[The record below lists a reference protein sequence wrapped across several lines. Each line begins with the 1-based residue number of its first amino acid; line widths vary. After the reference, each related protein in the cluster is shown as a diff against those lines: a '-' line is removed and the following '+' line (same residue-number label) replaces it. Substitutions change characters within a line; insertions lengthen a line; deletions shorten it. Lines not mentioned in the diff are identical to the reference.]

1 MADTA
6 NPLIAAL
13 QPLVRRV
20 RTDVTAIKRSDGS
33 RWRDREPLTTERL
46 AAHLNGGPAR
56 GVCPIKAGESVTMV
70 GLLDFD
76 SHKGEVSWA
85 EMSAVVGAVVDT
97 LEMAWGMH
105 PILFRSSGGNGVHL
119 YLLWDAPQDAY
130 SVRVWLRGVLESVG
144 LSSGT
149 KGVLERQVEIFPK
162 QDEVA
167 PDGFGNQFIL
177 PLAGR
182 SEWLTWDGLA
192 GWLSSTDRALTSGD
206 WLSSPAVPQHER
218 PPRQPRGDRPVG
230 TWVSALDALLNGL
243 DGSADL
249 SYDDWRNVVF
259 AIHQE
264 TGGSDEGLAMAQ
276 EWSARSPKHDEAFLE
291 ARVWPY
297 IKSGGG
303 ITGGTIMSLA
313 ARLHGWTEPLSGDDF
328 DVVQEARYGR
338 SVVGGQTGVAV
349 GYRGVVRDH
358 AGGPVAPAGA
368 TGAGVEP
375 AAAGTP
381 AARAIA
387 AAAALAPVERR
398 GVPAAQ
404 HLCTDQ
410 ANANR
415 LVKAYGSRVLVAAGK
430 WHAWDGVRWRCDEAD
445 IYRYACRLS
454 QIVKD
459 EAKAALAKARSSSLA
474 GQAAELAGLSEDEAA
489 EMLAQGGD
497 GGGAGGVGGAGVS
510 DKAAAIAEA
519 LEKWSLKCEM
529 KGTIEAA
536 IGLARKMLEVDADL
550 LDRDPMLLNCRNG
563 VVDLRTG
570 QLREHR
576 ADDYITKLADVE
588 YVGCGREAWSPRWV
602 DAVAQITGE
611 SRVDESQRHVASF
624 LQRWFGYCATGAV
637 HEQVFVVHWGDGS
650 NGKST
655 VMGTMARVLGDYA
668 GTAAPGLMASSDR
681 SERHPTEIAGLL
693 GKRMVTAHETRE
705 GVQLREDFVKQATG
719 DDKITA
725 RFMREDFFEFT
736 PTHKLQLLTNAKP
749 VIRGQDHGIWRR
761 VNLVAYTQRFGTA
774 EEVAAGTAT
783 ALKDMG
789 LAAALATEEEL
800 SGVLAWVVA
809 GAVEWLRDGGLRA
822 PAAVLEASLAYRHE
836 QDRVREWVSECCEVG
851 EGMTDYVTVGMGGLY
866 PSYTGWCKDAGYHG
880 LARGRFLHELQRV
893 VPGFRT
899 EETKFTP
906 EGGSRRK
913 VLRVHGVRLVPEG

>member
-1 MADTA
+1 MLVELPKDVCL
-6 NPLIAAL
+6 NPA
-13 QPLVRRV
+13 
-20 RTDVTAIKRSDGS
+20 
-33 RWRDREPLTTERL
+33 W
-46 AAHLNGGPAR
+46 
-56 GVCPIKAGESVTMV
+56 
-70 GLLDFD
+70 
-76 SHKGEVSWA
+76 WA
-85 EMSAVVGAVVDT
+85 
-97 LEMAWGMH
+97 
-105 PILFRSSGGNGVHL
+105 
-119 YLLWDAPQDAY
+119 
-130 SVRVWLRGVLESVG
+130 
-144 LSSGT
+144 
-149 KGVLERQVEIFPK
+149 
-162 QDEVA
+162 
-167 PDGFGNQFIL
+167 
-177 PLAGR
+177 
-182 SEWLTWDGLA
+182 
-192 GWLSSTDRALTSGD
+192 
-206 WLSSPAVPQHER
+206 SSPPVPKYER
-218 PPRQPRGDRPVG
+218 PPRPPRGDRPVG

-243 DGSADL
+243 DGSEGL

-328 DVVQEARYGR
+328 EVVQEARYG
-338 SVVGGQTGVAV
+338 SVARGAQVALAGRGADLVGSGADAADAGVGAP
-349 GYRGVVRDH
+349 GGAD
-358 AGGPVAPAGA
+358 AGAGAPASRVA
-368 TGAGVEP
+368 L
-375 AAAGTP
+375 
-381 AARAIA
+381 

-430 WHAWDGVRWRCDEAD
+430 WHAWDGVRWRCDDAD

-489 EMLAQGGD
+489 GMVEQG
-497 GGGAGGVGGAGVS
+497 GVS

-570 QLREHR
+570 VLRGHR

-588 YVGCGREAWSPRWV
+588 YVGCEREAWSQRWV

-611 SRVDESQRHVASF
+611 ARVGESQRHVASF

-789 LAAALATEEEL
+789 LATALADDGEL

-893 VPGFRT
+893 VPGMQT
-899 EETKFTP
+899 AKVKITP
-906 EGGSRRK
+906 NGGARRS
-913 VLRVHGVRLVPEG
+913 VLQVQGLRLLPED

>member
-1 MADTA
+1 MLIELPKEACL
-6 NPLIAAL
+6 NPA
-13 QPLVRRV
+13 
-20 RTDVTAIKRSDGS
+20 
-33 RWRDREPLTTERL
+33 W
-46 AAHLNGGPAR
+46 
-56 GVCPIKAGESVTMV
+56 
-70 GLLDFD
+70 
-76 SHKGEVSWA
+76 WA
-85 EMSAVVGAVVDT
+85 
-97 LEMAWGMH
+97 
-105 PILFRSSGGNGVHL
+105 
-119 YLLWDAPQDAY
+119 
-130 SVRVWLRGVLESVG
+130 
-144 LSSGT
+144 
-149 KGVLERQVEIFPK
+149 
-162 QDEVA
+162 
-167 PDGFGNQFIL
+167 
-177 PLAGR
+177 
-182 SEWLTWDGLA
+182 
-192 GWLSSTDRALTSGD
+192 
-206 WLSSPAVPQHER
+206 SSPPVPRYER
-218 PPRQPRGDRPVG
+218 PPRPPRGDRPTG
-230 TWVSALDALLNGL
+230 AWTSALDALLNGL
-243 DGSADL
+243 DGSEGL

-259 AIHQE
+259 AIHHE
-264 TGGSDEGLAMAQ
+264 TGGSDEGLDMAQ

-297 IKSGGG
+297 IKAGGG

-328 DVVQEARYGR
+328 EVVQEAWYG
-338 SVVGGQTGVAV
+338 SVARGAQVAV
-349 GYRGVVRDH
+349 AGRGADLVGSG
-358 AGGPVAPAGA
+358 AGAADAGVGA
-368 TGAGVEP
+368 TGGADAG
-375 AAAGTP
+375 AGTP
-381 AARAIA
+381 ASRVAQ

-489 EMLAQGGD
+489 GMVEQG
-497 GGGAGGVGGAGVS
+497 GVS

-570 QLREHR
+570 VLRGHR

-588 YVGCGREAWSPRWV
+588 YVGCDRGVWSQRWV

-611 SRVDESQRHVASF
+611 ARVGEDQRHVASF

-789 LAAALATEEEL
+789 LATALADDGEL

-893 VPGFRT
+893 VPGMQT
-899 EETKFTP
+899 AKVKITP
-906 EGGSRRK
+906 NGGARRS
-913 VLRVHGVRLVPEG
+913 VLQVQGLRLLPED

>member
-1 MADTA
+1 MLIELPKEACL
-6 NPLIAAL
+6 NPA
-13 QPLVRRV
+13 
-20 RTDVTAIKRSDGS
+20 
-33 RWRDREPLTTERL
+33 W
-46 AAHLNGGPAR
+46 
-56 GVCPIKAGESVTMV
+56 
-70 GLLDFD
+70 
-76 SHKGEVSWA
+76 WA
-85 EMSAVVGAVVDT
+85 
-97 LEMAWGMH
+97 
-105 PILFRSSGGNGVHL
+105 
-119 YLLWDAPQDAY
+119 
-130 SVRVWLRGVLESVG
+130 
-144 LSSGT
+144 
-149 KGVLERQVEIFPK
+149 
-162 QDEVA
+162 
-167 PDGFGNQFIL
+167 
-177 PLAGR
+177 
-182 SEWLTWDGLA
+182 
-192 GWLSSTDRALTSGD
+192 
-206 WLSSPAVPQHER
+206 SSPPVPRYER
-218 PPRQPRGDRPVG
+218 PPRPPRTGQRPTG
-230 TWVSALDALLNGL
+230 AWTSALDALLNGL
-243 DGSADL
+243 DGTEGL

-259 AIHQE
+259 AIHHE
-264 TGGSDEGLAMAQ
+264 TGGSDEGLDMAQ

-297 IKSGGG
+297 IKAGGG

-328 DVVQEARYGR
+328 EVVQEARYG
-338 SVVGGQTGVAV
+338 SVARGAQVAV
-349 GYRGVVRDH
+349 AGRGADLVGSGADAAD
-358 AGGPVAPAGA
+358 AGVGAPGGADAGAGAPASRVA
-368 TGAGVEP
+368 Q
-375 AAAGTP
+375 
-381 AARAIA
+381 

-489 EMLAQGGD
+489 GMVEQG
-497 GGGAGGVGGAGVS
+497 GVS

-570 QLREHR
+570 VLRGHR

-588 YVGCGREAWSPRWV
+588 YVGCERGVWSQRWV

-611 SRVDESQRHVASF
+611 ARVGESQRHVASF

-789 LAAALATEEEL
+789 LATALADDGEL

-893 VPGFRT
+893 VPGMQT
-899 EETKFTP
+899 AKVKITP
-906 EGGSRRK
+906 NGGARRS
-913 VLRVHGVRLVPEG
+913 VLQVQGLRLLPED

>member
-1 MADTA
+1 MLIELPKDVCL
-6 NPLIAAL
+6 NPA
-13 QPLVRRV
+13 
-20 RTDVTAIKRSDGS
+20 
-33 RWRDREPLTTERL
+33 W
-46 AAHLNGGPAR
+46 
-56 GVCPIKAGESVTMV
+56 
-70 GLLDFD
+70 
-76 SHKGEVSWA
+76 WA
-85 EMSAVVGAVVDT
+85 
-97 LEMAWGMH
+97 
-105 PILFRSSGGNGVHL
+105 
-119 YLLWDAPQDAY
+119 
-130 SVRVWLRGVLESVG
+130 
-144 LSSGT
+144 
-149 KGVLERQVEIFPK
+149 
-162 QDEVA
+162 
-167 PDGFGNQFIL
+167 
-177 PLAGR
+177 
-182 SEWLTWDGLA
+182 
-192 GWLSSTDRALTSGD
+192 
-206 WLSSPAVPQHER
+206 SSPPVPKYER
-218 PPRQPRGDRPVG
+218 PPRPPRGDRPVG

-243 DGSADL
+243 DGSEGL

-328 DVVQEARYGR
+328 EVVQEARYG
-338 SVVGGQTGVAV
+338 SVARGAQVAVAGRGADLVGGGAGAADAGV
-349 GYRGVVRDH
+349 
-358 AGGPVAPAGA
+358 GA
-368 TGAGVEP
+368 TGGADAGAGAP
-375 AAAGTP
+375 ASRVAQ
-381 AARAIA
+381 

-489 EMLAQGGD
+489 GMVEQG
-497 GGGAGGVGGAGVS
+497 GVS

-570 QLREHR
+570 VLRGHR

-588 YVGCGREAWSPRWV
+588 YVGCERGVWSQRWV

-611 SRVDESQRHVASF
+611 ARVGESQRHVASF

-789 LAAALATEEEL
+789 LATALADDGEL

-893 VPGFRT
+893 VPGMQT
-899 EETKFTP
+899 AKVKITP
-906 EGGSRRK
+906 NGGARRS
-913 VLRVHGVRLVPEG
+913 VLQVQGLRLLPED